1 MAINL
6 IRKNNQPAV
15 TAYHDATVFHMLKGH
30 DYAGKNGGV
39 FSGVN
44 NGFGYITDA
53 VNKKFIVK
61 SGMGML
67 YGRQF
72 ELSGNETVEFALS
85 SFESITYG
93 TVYVEVNTTDDENET
108 AQIKC
113 AYSSEVWP
121 TLGNTDIYKNKT
133 GIATMPLY
141 RFTWIPSQNKF
152 ELVIKAFYE
161 YRPGVAE
168 KGRKIEATGVINNR
182 KVGDLIE
189 PGRDYARH
197 AMHAVYSDMTSSLG
211 GEGNNNQIDN
221 DLKFVT
227 RNTFLLQT
235 KQVVITTP
243 GKVEQDVDF
252 ATNWVKPSGT
262 IIGLIVRA
270 TGYYYMYGT
279 TPTSIPNSCGYVTPE
294 VIDGIN
300 VYMVVFEQTPMQPV
314 SGIIYTQ
321 ATDSWLKIAV
331 TSTTI
336 TITPLYGGFNGSII
350 IEFMVVGS

>member
-15 TAYHDATVFHMLKGH
+15 TAYQDATVFHMLKGH

-39 FSGVN
+39 FPGVN
-44 NGFGYITDA
+44 NGFGYIADA

-72 ELSGNETVEFALS
+72 ELPGNETVEFALS
-85 SFESITYG
+85 SFETITYG
-93 TVYVEVNTTDDENET
+93 TVYVEVNTMDSENET

-113 AYSSEVWP
+113 AYSTETWP

-141 RFTWIPSQNKF
+141 KFTWVPLLSMFLLIS
-152 ELVIKAFYE
+152 KAYYE
-161 YRPGVAE
+161 FRPGVAE
-168 KGRKIEATGVINNR
+168 KGRKIEASGIINNR
-182 KVGDLIE
+182 KVGDLVE
-189 PGRDYARH
+189 STRDYVRH
-197 AMHAVYSDMTSSLG
+197 AAHGVYSDMASSIG
-211 GEGNNNQIDN
+211 GEGNSNQIDN
-221 DLKFVT
+221 DLCFTT

-252 ATNWVKPSGT
+252 VTNWIKPSGS
-262 IIGLIVRA
+262 IIGLIVRG
-270 TGYYYMYGT
+270 TGYYYKYGT
-279 TPTSIPNSCGYVTPE
+279 TATSIPNSCGYVTPE

-300 VYMVVFEQTPMQPV
+300 FYMVVFEQTAMQPV

-331 TSTTI
+331 TSTAI